1 MTTTQRQL
9 EETDRNKELVRRAY
23 DAVNRGAID
32 EFGNLLAEDF
42 KEIDQRGATK
52 NKTESIAETKELK
65 KAMPDLRYDIKEI
78 IAEGD
83 KVAVVD
89 TFSGTMKG
97 EIMGMQPTGKM
108 MSVPEVDV
116 YRVKNGKLTEV
127 RSAFDTGYM
136 MEQLGFMK

>member
-1 MTTTQRQL
+1 MTTSQRQM
-9 EETDRNKELVRRAY
+9 EEADRNKELVRRAY

-32 EFGNLLAEDF
+32 EFGSLLADDF
-42 KEIDQRGATK
+42 KEIDQRGESK
-52 NKTESIAETKELK
+52 NKAESLAQTKDMK
-65 KAMPDLRYDIKEI
+65 RAMPDLKYDIQEI

-97 EIMGMQPTGKM
+97 EIMGMQPTGKS

-127 RSAFDTGYM
+127 RSAFDTGLM
-136 MEQLGFMK
+136 MEQLGVIR